1 MFRTAL
7 AIATLAVGGAAFPA
21 YAQELAGQYHTTF
34 VNSNGLPQPVWLT
47 IQNLSPGEQGAIV
60 SYSKPRQCQLI
71 FEYGGNI
78 NGEHFLYR
86 DNYGGNGDW
95 CREKYNQDVI
105 LKIFPQNGRDIKYEL
120 IVDKKT
126 IESQVVSRQ

>member
-7 AIATLAVGGAAFPA
+7 VIATLAVGGAAFPA
-21 YAQELAGQYHTTF
+21 YAQELVGQYHTTF

-60 SYSKPRQCQLI
+60 SYSKPRQCKLF

-86 DNYGGNGDW
+86 DNFGGNGDW
-95 CREKYNQDVI
+95 CHEKYNQGVI
-105 LKIFPQNGRDIKYEL
+105 LKIFPQNGRDTKYEL
-120 IVDKKT
+120 IVDKKI